1 MNEYYI
7 GQTFHGV
14 YPPAAAVWCQA
25 NNAQIKVL
33 DGKYT
38 IVERD
43 PVPGPTMAEKVR
55 ALELSTG
62 LTRAVRELVLADGS
76 GASDYVRAK
85 AQAIEALA
93 NPLRGVPDE
102 SAPAEPPKE
111 EAQ

>member
-1 MNEYYI
+1 MSQYYI
-7 GQTFHGV
+7 GQTFDGV

-62 LTRAVRELVLADGS
+62 LTRAVRELVLADNS
-76 GASDYVRAK
+76 GASDYVKAK
-85 AQAIEALA
+85 AAEIEALA
-93 NPLRGVPDE
+93 EGLRSNVE
-102 SAPAEPPKE
+102 REV
-111 EAQ
+111 AQ